1 MDYGKFEFLIMT
13 LYDLC
18 KLSGYLAQLLED
30 ADVEV
35 HKDAYVNIVR
45 LHNVAVDTI
54 EAIEKYYT
62 KEEN

>member
-1 MDYGKFEFLIMT
+1 MDYEKFAFLTRT

-18 KLSGYLAQLLED
+18 KTSGYMAQLLED
-30 ADVEV
+30 ADADIEKAVYVE
-35 HKDAYVNIVR
+35 IVR